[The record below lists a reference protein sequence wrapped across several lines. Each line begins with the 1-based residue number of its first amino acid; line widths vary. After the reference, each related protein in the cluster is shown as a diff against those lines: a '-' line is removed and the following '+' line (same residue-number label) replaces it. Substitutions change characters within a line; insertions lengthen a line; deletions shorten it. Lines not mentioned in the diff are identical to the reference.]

1 MTYAKDGNFHM
12 YLESLVPIFLF
23 TLTLS
28 TKEVYGPVLKATQV
42 CAVATVILTNRFEL

>member
-1 MTYAKDGNFHM
+1 MTYAKGVTFHM

-28 TKEVYGPVLKATQV
+28 TKEVYCTVLKARHM